1 MDAENVINV
10 LDSGVMLIAG
20 MIQPRTGQKIL
31 WCQIICQCMDDQ
43 WPEHDMLQELSKM
56 VFFGQFIKNNENV
69 AGAEQD
75 GARRER
81 AEREEEGLGEVGTTS
96 FF

>member
-1 MDAENVINV
+1 
-10 LDSGVMLIAG
+10 
-20 MIQPRTGQKIL
+20 
-31 WCQIICQCMDDQ
+31 
-43 WPEHDMLQELSKM
+43 M

-81 AEREEEGLGEVGTTS
+81 AEREEEGLGEVGAT
-96 FF
+96 FFIGTISSHHPAILVFFINFDLDLIQN

>member
-1 MDAENVINV
+1 
-10 LDSGVMLIAG
+10 
-20 MIQPRTGQKIL
+20 
-31 WCQIICQCMDDQ
+31 
-43 WPEHDMLQELSKM
+43 MLQELSKM